1 MKLNV
6 IKSIIAIALALL
18 IGIITYSI
26 APEIDHRKW
35 IAFGVTAITTA
46 ISLVLAMG
54 INYNCGYR
62 TANIKVVTILGA
74 LVVLVG
80 NIAFS
85 CFTYNILIYIAV
97 IGIITLLFSL
107 LIYNL
112 IPKSDETKS
121 EQNRIHNC

>member
-26 APEIDHRKW
+26 APEIDNRKW

-97 IGIITLLFSL
+97 IGIITLLFFL
-107 LIYNL
+107 LTYNL
-112 IPKSDETKS
+112 IPKSNETIS
-121 EQNRIHNC
+121 EKK

>member
-26 APEIDHRKW
+26 APEIDNRKW
-35 IAFGVTAITTA
+35 IAFGITAITTA

-97 IGIITLLFSL
+97 IGIITLLFFL
-107 LIYNL
+107 LTYNL
-112 IPKSDETKS
+112 IPKSNETIS
-121 EQNRIHNC
+121 EKK

>member
-26 APEIDHRKW
+26 APEIDNRKW

-80 NIAFS
+80 NITFS

-97 IGIITLLFSL
+97 IGIITLLFFL

>member
-26 APEIDHRKW
+26 APEIENRKW

-46 ISLVLAMG
+46 ILLVLAMG

-62 TANIKVVTILGA
+62 TANIKVVTILGT

-80 NIAFS
+80 NIVFS

>member
-6 IKSIIAIALALL
+6 IKSIIASALALL

-26 APEIDHRKW
+26 APEIDNRKW

-62 TANIKVVTILGA
+62 TANIKVVTILGT
-74 LVVLVG
+74 LVVPVG

-97 IGIITLLFSL
+97 IGIITLLFFL
-107 LIYNL
+107 LTYNL
-112 IPKSDETKS
+112 IPKSNETIS
-121 EQNRIHNC
+121 EKK